1 MGAPSRKQIDEAIA
15 QGLARG
21 DSEDA
26 ILTEVG
32 SLRRLSDAELA
43 ELGVVVGSDPA
54 PALIAAPEAAPESDN
69 TPDIEFTPIPLMPR
83 RDGWTAARQRAFIA
97 ALAESGCVSEAC
109 AEVGITARSA
119 YRLRE
124 RPEAAAF
131 RAAWDHAQSL
141 ATVRLTA
148 LAFER
153 AIHGSAECFYKDG
166 ELVAERRKPS
176 DRLLMWLLAHHDPVT
191 YGWLGKPQKEAPDPS
206 FYPLQSARRE
216 LPALL
221 DGLADVPP
229 ADCPA
234 ERLSAADYDPNDS
247 PDPPA

>member
-26 ILTEVG
+26 ILADVG

-54 PALIAAPEAAPESDN
+54 PALIAAPKSDIA
-69 TPDIEFTPIPLMPR
+69 PDIDFTPIPLMPR

-97 ALAESGCVSEAC
+97 ALAETGCVSEAC

-153 AIHGSAECFYKDG
+153 AIHGSAECY
-166 ELVAERRKPS
+166 
-176 DRLLMWLLAHHDPVT
+176 
-191 YGWLGKPQKEAPDPS
+191 Y
-206 FYPLQSARRE
+206 
-216 LPALL
+216 
-221 DGLADVPP
+221 
-229 ADCPA
+229 
-234 ERLSAADYDPNDS
+234 
-247 PDPPA
+247 

>member
-15 QGLARG
+15 RGLARG

-26 ILTEVG
+26 IMSDVAA
-32 SLRRLSDAELA
+32 LRRLSDAELA

-54 PALIAAPEAAPESDN
+54 PALIAAPAEASAPAID
-69 TPDIEFTPIPLMPR
+69 FTPIPLMPR
-83 RDGWTAARQRAFIA
+83 RDGWTAGRQRAFIA
-97 ALAESGCVSEAC
+97 ALAETGCVSEAC
-109 AEVGITARSA
+109 AKVGITARSA

-124 RPEAAAF
+124 RPEAAGF

-166 ELVAERRKPS
+166 ELVAERRKPN

-206 FYPLQSARRE
+206 FCPLLAARRE

-221 DGLADVPP
+221 DSLADVAP

-234 ERLSAADYDPNDS
+234 ERLSADDFDSSDS
-247 PDPPA
+247 PDQPA